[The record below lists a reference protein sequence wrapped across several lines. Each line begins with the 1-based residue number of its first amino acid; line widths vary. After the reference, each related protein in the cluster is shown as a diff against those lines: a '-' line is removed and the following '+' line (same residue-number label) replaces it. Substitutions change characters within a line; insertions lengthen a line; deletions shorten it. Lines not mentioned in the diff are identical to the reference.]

1 MKKIILITMAI
12 AFLAGCSGPTAQ
24 QSQKESTKQPV
35 KAAKQ
40 YDPWPK
46 HQKSTAK
53 PMTWDDLNKSPDEIK
68 KDAVKIRKETMKKIK
83 QFSEGKVTE

>member
-12 AFLAGCSGPTAQ
+12 AFLAACSGPTDQ

-46 HQKSTAK
+46 HKKSTAK
-53 PMTWDDLNKSPDEIK
+53 PLTFEDLNKSPEELRKQADEAQK
-68 KDAVKIRKETMKKIK
+68 RLDAMMKKK
-83 QFSEGKVTE
+83 KE